1 MLQKGE
7 VTMKKL
13 KKDECEMIADEII
26 IKLHKV
32 CNQNKIPIETLI
44 SIGVNILTDTI
55 ENG

>member
-1 MLQKGE
+1 
-7 VTMKKL
+7 MKKL